1 MAPVPAFVRAV
12 LYGALAAAAPVLV
25 VTVTLGIASML
36 DGGWRGDGKLAPSLW
51 LAVLPLVVTL
61 PLVLAASLLVGL
73 PLTMLLRRFGRES
86 ELAYTTCGA
95 VAGCLIPIGGLLAM
109 AAPSGHWTA
118 LLGAFGGAVTGRTW
132 WSAARTRDVRQ
143 TSAPRAPDG
152 EETLS

>member
-51 LAVLPLVVTL
+51 LAVLPLV
-61 PLVLAASLLVGL
+61 LAASLLVGL
-73 PLTMLLRRFGRES
+73 PLTMLLRRFDRES
-86 ELAYTTCGA
+86 ERAYTTCGA